1 MISIFIENLKCQV
14 PQYKYKASSKF
25 SLLLKCH
32 YLRAF
37 VGQNSNIWNLPG
49 VKRVTNSKCL
59 NIQENSCW
67 APGDKRV
74 SRRSSGATEARRGSR
89 GDFSL
94 SLESQSGSNIVL
106 IAVLVVFLSVLEE
119 GSRPQVLH
127 NKCFKISS
135 SL

>member
-1 MISIFIENLKCQV
+1 MGQGAVQGTLQRKLVLGTRGQKSQQEE
-14 PQYKYKASSKF
+14 
-25 SLLLKCH
+25 
-32 YLRAF
+32 LR
-37 VGQNSNIWNLPG
+37 
-49 VKRVTNSKCL
+49 
-59 NIQENSCW
+59 
-67 APGDKRV
+67 GD
-74 SRRSSGATEARRGSR
+74 GARRGSR

-94 SLESQSGSNIVL
+94 SLESESGSNIVL